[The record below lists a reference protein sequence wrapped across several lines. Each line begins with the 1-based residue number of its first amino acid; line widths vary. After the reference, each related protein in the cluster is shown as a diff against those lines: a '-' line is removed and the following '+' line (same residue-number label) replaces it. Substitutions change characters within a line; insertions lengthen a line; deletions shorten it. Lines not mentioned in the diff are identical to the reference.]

1 MSADVLSQEEV
12 DALLK
17 GVSGEAEPEA
27 GAEESDGPRTYD
39 LASQE
44 RIVRGRMPTLEIIN
58 ERFARFLR
66 VGMFNLMR
74 RTPEIT
80 VGPVKVQ
87 KYAEFLRNLVVPTN
101 LNIMQ
106 LRTLR
111 GNGLFV
117 FEPNLVF
124 SVVDNMFGGDGR
136 FHTRVEGREFTATE
150 SRIVQKILQTVRDE
164 YQKSWAPVHP
174 LEFEYVRSEMHTQ
187 FANIATPSE
196 VVVVST
202 FGVEI
207 GSTGGNIHICFPYSA
222 IEPIRDLLA
231 GSTQGDR
238 TEPDRRWMSML
249 SRQVQLAEVN
259 LVATFA
265 QIPATVKQLLSIKA
279 GDVMFLER
287 QSNIIAKMDG
297 VPMLECQC
305 GTSNGHYAIRVN
317 RILAIPPQDN
327 MLGDSNDRQ

>member
-17 GVSGEAEPEA
+17 GVSGETEPESID
-27 GAEESDGPRTYD
+27 EESDGPRAYN

-58 ERFARFLR
+58 ERFARYLR

-74 RTPEIT
+74 RTPEIS
-80 VGPVKVQ
+80 VGAVKVL

-106 LRTLR
+106 LRPLR

-124 SVVDNMFGGDGR
+124 AVVDNMFGGDGR

-150 SRIVQKILQTVRDE
+150 SRIVQKMLHTVREE

-207 GSTGGNIHICFPYSA
+207 GSTGGNIHLCFPYSA

-287 QSNIIAKMDG
+287 QSNIIANMDG

-327 MLGDSNDRQ
+327 VIGESNDRQ